1 MHIRSTFTIGPH
13 LCFGSSMLSEKGILL
28 TFNPNHNPYP
38 NPNPGKIRKRCFYT
52 EGKGNLGGAP
62 NVN

>member
-1 MHIRSTFTIGPH
+1 
-13 LCFGSSMLSEKGILL
+13 MLSEKGILL